1 MKLLKLTLVMI
12 LSLAMLTG
20 CGGGGGSSNPV
31 APTADP
37 LADYP
42 TIAASYDTVETNML
56 DNDGDVTT
64 RINNFM
70 ANISAEFKNIA
81 GDANKF
87 NELKS
92 VTKSRLERYDFNK
105 YTMTPTSHTV
115 VDNNTVK
122 VVTTIVV
129 NVELKPGAV
138 GNAPE
143 NTDIYLENISIT
155 WKNESGTWRIVQGL
169 PYTSSEYWGLND

>member
-20 CGGGGGSSNPV
+20 CGGGGGSSNPA
-31 APTADP
+31 APAAD
-37 LADYP
+37 LLTEYP
-42 TIAASYDTVETNML
+42 TIAASYDVLETNML
-56 DNDGDVTT
+56 DNNGDATT
-64 RINNFM
+64 RVNNFM
-70 ANISAEFKNIA
+70 ANISSEFKNIA
-81 GDANKF
+81 GDANKA
-87 NELKS
+87 EDLKT

-105 YTMTPTSHTV
+105 YTMTPTGHTV
-115 VDNNTVK
+115 VDANTVN
-122 VVTTIVV
+122 VVTTMLV
-129 NVELKPGAV
+129 NVKLKAGAT

-143 NTDIYLENISIT
+143 NTDIYLENITIT